1 MLVAKI
7 FWWARQIFLI
17 LIGCFFLFFG
27 IQVMIGAY
35 QLNHPF
41 TFMMTFFSASFIIL
55 ISLAL
60 LAGFII
66 RTVNA
71 LKGDIKGE
79 EIENQENKGLE
90 D

>member
-1 MLVAKI
+1 MLAVNI
-7 FWWARQIFLI
+7 IWWVKQIFLI
-17 LIGCFFLFFG
+17 LACVFFLFFG

-35 QLNHPF
+35 KLGHPF

-66 RTVNA
+66 KAVNA
-71 LKGDIKGE
+71 LKHDEKDSGDDE
-79 EIENQENKGLE
+79 TV
-90 D
+90 

>member
-1 MLVAKI
+1 
-7 FWWARQIFLI
+7 
-17 LIGCFFLFFG
+17 
-27 IQVMIGAY
+27 
-35 QLNHPF
+35 
-41 TFMMTFFSASFIIL
+41 MMTFFSASFIIL